1 MRRCFAILCGVL
13 LFSVMVPTTAHA
25 GPWST
30 FVAWLSDLDPKS
42 GGIGIE
48 MRLFCPTATGPDVNG
63 VSPRVACDPRTDQR
77 AVIKA
82 SAAILLGTLNDNG
95 GTISVLP
102 VLGSVET
109 DVNSSLSVG
118 GGAGVIHVGGTLVG
132 AVTRPLIQVQATFKN
147 RNAGIG
153 VRPELNVIPK
163 GFPAGA
169 FAVGA
174 PATGAEVVPA
184 LSVIF
189 SFK

>member
-1 MRRCFAILCGVL
+1 MPV
-13 LFSVMVPTTAHA
+13 
-25 GPWST
+25 PWSA

-48 MRLFCPTATGPDVNG
+48 TRLFCPAED
-63 VSPRVACDPRTDQR
+63 SPSARFACDPDRHQK

-82 SAAILLGTLNDNG
+82 SAAILLGTLNEDG
-95 GTISVLP
+95 GTISVMP

-109 DVNSSLSVG
+109 DVNEHPLCRCRCG
-118 GGAGVIHVGGTLVG
+118 GDSRRRHARRLRHEAAHSGSGHAQD
-132 AVTRPLIQVQATFKN
+132 PATSGL
-147 RNAGIG
+147 GI
-153 VRPELNVIPK
+153 RPELNVIPK

-174 PATGAEVVPA
+174 PETGTEVVPG
-184 LSVIF
+184 LSVVF

>member
-1 MRRCFAILCGVL
+1 MRRCFAILGGIL

-25 GPWST
+25 GPWSA

-48 MRLFCPTATGPDVNG
+48 TRLFCPAADGAA
-63 VSPRVACDPRTDQR
+63 RVACDLDTNQTV
-77 AVIKA
+77 VIKA
-82 SAAILLGTLNDNG
+82 SAAVLLGTLNDNG

-109 DVNSSLSVG
+109 DINNYLSVG
-118 GGAGVIHVGGTLVG
+118 GGVGAIHVGGTLVG
-132 AVTRPLIQVQATFKN
+132 AVTRPLIQAQATLKL
-147 RNAGIG
+147 RNAGLGIRG
-153 VRPELNVIPK
+153 ELNVVPK

-174 PATGAEVVPA
+174 PETGTEVVPG
-184 LSVIF
+184 LSVVF
-189 SFK
+189 SFR